1 MELNDDFDLD
11 GMLKDI
17 DAAPADHAPASAAP
31 ARPARDMSHFLRKIP
46 VTLTLEVGSADISLA
61 DLVNIGQGS
70 VLELDKLAGEP
81 LDIKINGS
89 VIGRAEVVVAGDNYG
104 LRVVELNDLDLD
116 TLAP

>member
-17 DAAPADHAPASAAP
+17 DAAPAAAP
-31 ARPARDMSHFLRKIP
+31 FEPAPVRPARDMSHFLRKIP

-61 DLVNIGQGS
+61 DLINIGQGS

-81 LDIKINGS
+81 LDIKVNGS
-89 VIGRAEVVVAGDNYG
+89 VIGRAEVVVSGENYG

-116 TLAP
+116 ALAP